1 MSDEVIY
8 TTVKF
13 ASRPKPAGEETD
25 TPGSDVK
32 IVSTPEANKD
42 DKAAPN
48 RWLIIVL
55 AIVCVLVLCV
65 AIILGVLYAGKQSD
79 SESLKAKFD
88 NVSSQMIATEGKYN
102 ALKAEKR
109 NLSDTLTALTRL
121 QEALAANYTG
131 LVGTHAALEGSLNAL
146 KEENRQLSDAR
157 TDLQRQLSDLRT
169 RDCKPCPVGWEL
181 NDGKCYFFSTDEKNW
196 DESRDDCVRRGGHL
210 AIIGTEEEQTF
221 IKTQINGFMKVGK
234 KKYWIGLT
242 DAAAEGVWRWVD
254 NTPLGKFRVWAQN
267 EPDDWRGEN
276 TSGEDCVTIEHEQW
290 YDASCKHLLKRVCE
304 TRAVG
309 NPSS

>member
-1 MSDEVIY
+1 MELEEM
-8 TTVKF
+8 
-13 ASRPKPAGEETD
+13 PHKPAEGNS
-25 TPGSDVK
+25 PAGSSAQTREGCKMYLYRVK
-32 IVSTPEANKD
+32 MIS
-42 DKAAPN
+42 
-48 RWLIIVL
+48 L
-55 AIVCVLVLCV
+55 AVLC
-65 AIILGVLYAGKQSD
+65 ILQGAFVMFLKYHNPQEGGD
-79 SESLKAKFD
+79 CEMLKAKFD
-88 NVSSQMIATEGKYN
+88 HLSSLMNTTEDRYSELRDEN
-102 ALKAEKR
+102 R
-109 NLSDTLTALTRL
+109 NLSET
-121 QEALAANYTG
+121 LAALKQYQEVLEGKYTG

-169 RDCKPCPVGWEL
+169 RDCKPCPEGWETS
-181 NDGKCYFFSTDEKNW
+181 DGKCYFFSTDEKNW

-210 AIIGTEEEQTF
+210 AIIRTRQEQTF
-221 IKTQINGFMKVGK
+221 IKTQINGFMNVGK
-234 KKYWIGLT
+234 NKYWIGLT

-254 NTPLGKFRVWAQN
+254 NTPLGKFRIWAQN

-290 YDASCKHLLKRVCE
+290 YDASCEHLLKRVCE